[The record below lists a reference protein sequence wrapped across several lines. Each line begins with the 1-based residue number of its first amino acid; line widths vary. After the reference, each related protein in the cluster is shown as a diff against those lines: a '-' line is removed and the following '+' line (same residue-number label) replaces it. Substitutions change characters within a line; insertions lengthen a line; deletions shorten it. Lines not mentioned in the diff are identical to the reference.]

1 MRGVIYAHAGKA
13 CLARLIVSLH
23 SLRKHWN
30 GPVTVFQEDTA
41 EPELNAVCKELDVTI
56 TEYEGKGYNNYTK
69 KCHANLLTEYD
80 VNMYLD
86 ADTLVVGPLDEFF
99 ELVEKHD
106 LVFVNFSN
114 WTPKGN
120 IIGGRIRRWEK
131 LYPEATATALNYPV
145 ALNTGS
151 YGFKK
156 NHPFLEGWLN
166 TSAEGGKEGI
176 PLTDELAAQLLVQF
190 FPHYVASIEWGY
202 SVRFG
207 ESLMPIEKAR
217 IIHYHGRK
225 HSGNN
230 ACQKLWRQE
239 FEEIYKKW
247 GMKAWDDRKVRKLL
261 RKRDTTFKLTESAD
275 QEKEE
280 KAKAESVDQEKE
292 EKAETVWVD
301 VLTTVVP
308 RACVTEGV
316 GSFSKGCERAGVKL
330 RWIVHMDKIPELMP
344 KYEETKAQIEA
355 MKDEFD
361 DFVYMESDG
370 IGQGRALYKLFTA
383 SEHNVML
390 WEDDKSLSKPFSMK
404 DVLDKK
410 VDYLTFQRRRVG
422 PGGTSNSY
430 WARKVVECVLAREQ
444 DYKEE
449 DCIEMFL
456 KGACKH
462 KKFSLGC
469 IPAIAEDV
477 GVKALADMGL
487 ERRRGNRRRGH
498 GASKYV
504 HTEASDITFV
514 TAVNQAYLKKLKKNF
529 KQWAN
534 SFYISNY
541 PFLVFYHGVEEK
553 ELEDIWG
560 ATLIPW
566 DVSFETDNERER
578 MLTAFVLG
586 APDHVQTSHWIKI
599 DADTNVTRGF
609 ASKPFW
615 PAWKEYD
622 IVGNKWGYTKVKGD
636 PGYDGRH
643 WLNTLDDWWI
653 SKVDPK
659 AEPMYPEI
667 EGRLHKHGRISSFV
681 SCYSLE
687 FSKKLKELC
696 GDRMPIPS
704 QDTLAWYV
712 AERLDVKRKRERIR
726 RSIGLSA

>member
-13 CLARLIVSLH
+13 CLARLIISLH
-23 SLRKHWN
+23 SLRKHWD
-30 GPVTVFQEDTA
+30 GPVTVFQEDKA
-41 EPELNAVCKELDVTI
+41 EPELQAVCKELDVTL

-69 KCHANLLTEYD
+69 KCHANLMTEYD

-99 ELVEKHD
+99 ELVEKYD

-114 WTPKGN
+114 WTPRGN
-120 IIGGRIRRWEK
+120 IVGGRIRRWEK
-131 LYPEATATALNYPV
+131 LYPEATTTALNYPV

-207 ESLMPIEKAR
+207 HTLMPIEKAR
-217 IIHYHGRK
+217 VIHYHGRK
-225 HSGNN
+225 HVGDN
-230 ACQKLWRQE
+230 ACQKLWRKE
-239 FEEIYKKW
+239 FDEVYAKW
-247 GMKAWDDRKVRKLL
+247 GLKPWDDRKMRRLLKRK
-261 RKRDTTFKLTESAD
+261 DTTFKLTEAIP
-275 QEKEE
+275 EE
-280 KAKAESVDQEKE
+280 KPEEPAGEK
-292 EKAETVWVD
+292 WID

-308 RACVTEGV
+308 RACIPEGV
-316 GSFSKGCERAGVKL
+316 GAFSKGCKRDGVKL
-330 RWIVHMDKIPELMP
+330 RWIVHMDKLPELEIG
-344 KYEETKAQIEA
+344 YEETKAQIEA

-361 DFVYMESDG
+361 DFVYLESDG
-370 IGQGRALYKLFTA
+370 IGQGRSLFKLFHE
-383 SEHNVML
+383 SSNDVML
-390 WEDDKSLSKPFSMK
+390 WEDDKALRKPFSVK
-404 DVLDKK
+404 AVLDKNN
-410 VDYLTFQRRRVG
+410 DYVTFQRRRVG

-430 WARKVVECVLAREQ
+430 WKRKLVDHVLARES
-444 DYKEE
+444 DYKDK

-456 KGACKH
+456 MGVCKH
-462 KKFSLGC
+462 QKFTVGC
-469 IPAIAEDV
+469 IPAMGEDI
-477 GVKALADMGL
+477 GVRALAERGI
-487 ERRRGNRRRGH
+487 ERRRGNRRKGD

-504 HTEASDITFV
+504 VTEKDDITFV
-514 TAVNQAYLKKLKKNF
+514 TAVNAAYLDKLKKNF

-534 SFYISNY
+534 RFYIANY
-541 PFLVFYHGVEEK
+541 PLLVFYNGVSEEDLK
-553 ELEDIWG
+553 EIWG

-586 APDHVQTSHWIKI
+586 APDHVKTSHWIKI
-599 DADTNVTRGF
+599 DADTSVNRNF

-615 PAWKEYD
+615 TSWKEYD

-636 PGYDGRH
+636 PDYGGKH

-653 SKVDPK
+653 AKVDPK
-659 AEPMYPEI
+659 AEPMYPKI
-667 EGRLHKHGRISSFV
+667 ESRIYKHGRISSFV

-712 AERLDVKRKRERIR
+712 AERLDAKRRRVKIR
-726 RSIGLSA
+726 RNIGLSA